1 MSNDD
6 DASNKWGTPP
16 EEIAD
21 YDMGSA
27 QDAIADD
34 DDTYTVWVADH
45 DRKKRWAFQVRERVP
60 VRKKGQILERNTS
73 VNEDGLNVAY
83 DYYVDML
90 EYMVVSWSGEDDADA
105 PGLRELLTRAYT
117 GNSPN
122 NPVFEKL
129 QDEVPPPFANV
140 SESDLNV

>member
-1 MSNDD
+1 MTEDEAAD
-6 DASNKWGTPP
+6 KWGKPP

-27 QDAIADD
+27 QDAIAAD
-34 DDTYTVWVADH
+34 DDTYVKWVADH
-45 DRKKRWAFQVRERVP
+45 ERETRWAFELRERVP
-60 VRKKGQILERNTS
+60 IRKKGQILERNTS

-117 GNSPN
+117 GSEPD
-122 NPVFEKL
+122 NPVFEAL
-129 QDEVPPPFANV
+129 QDEVPPPFQNV
-140 SESDLNV
+140 APGDLKK

>member
-6 DASNKWGTPP
+6 ADKWGKPP
-16 EEIAD
+16 EEIAE

-27 QDAIADD
+27 QDAIADES
-34 DDTYTVWVADH
+34 DTYVVWVADH
-45 DRKKRWAFQVRERVP
+45 ERETRWAFELRERVP
-60 VRKKGQILERNTS
+60 VRKKGQILERHLTITDEGPS
-73 VNEDGLNVAY
+73 LSY

-90 EYMVVSWSGEDDADA
+90 EYMVVDWSGSDDPNA
-105 PGLRELLTRAYT
+105 PGLKELLTRNYV
-117 GNSPN
+117 GKSPD

-140 SESDLNV
+140 SEAELGK

>member
-6 DASNKWGTPP
+6 ADDKWGSPP

-21 YDMGSA
+21 YDMGKAS
-27 QDAIADD
+27 DAIASDD
-34 DDTYTVWVADH
+34 ETYVVWVADH
-45 DRKKRWAFQVRERVP
+45 ERETRWAFELRERVP

-73 VNEDGLNVAY
+73 VDEDGLNVAY

-90 EYMVVSWSGEDDADA
+90 EYMVVSWSGEDEADA

-117 GNSPN
+117 GGAN

-140 SESDLNV
+140 SEADLNV